1 MRLFVALAPPP
12 DVVET
17 VREAV
22 DRGRRHTPD
31 LRWTPPGAW
40 HLTLLFL
47 GRVDDDLLPGLTGA
61 LGRVAR
67 NRRSLELAARGWGT
81 FPRSNARTS
90 VLWAGVNGD
99 TQALGILVDR
109 LRAAADRIGIEVDH
123 RPYVPHIT
131 VARSRPARD
140 LSGTVHSLG
149 TLRSR
154 RWEAREMHLVESRPG
169 SADRYRTVR
178 TWALGWKPD
187 PTRPPERSTS

>member
-17 VREAV
+17 VRVAV

-31 LRWTPPGAW
+31 LRWTPPGEW

-47 GRVDDDLLPGLTGA
+47 GEVADDLLPGLTAA

-67 NRRSLELAARGWGT
+67 NRRPLELAARGWGT
-81 FPRSNARTS
+81 FPRSNARAS
-90 VLWAGVNGD
+90 VLWSGVNGD
-99 TQALGILVDR
+99 TQALDILVGR
-109 LRAAADRIGIEVDH
+109 LRSAADRSGVTVDQ

-140 LSGTVHSLG
+140 LASTVHSLG

-154 RWEAREMHLVESRPG
+154 RWEAREMHLVESLPE

-178 TWALGWKPD
+178 TWALGWEPD
-187 PTRPPERSTS
+187 PTRPSERSTS